1 MKIKTAVFALL
12 VSGVAASL
20 CFAADDAFMGTWKL
34 NEAKSKIGAGMPKND
49 TVVYAQRGDEVTI
62 TVDGTDGGKA
72 VHHVWKGKFDGK
84 DYPAVGS
91 DMHNTR
97 AYTKVDANTLTYKV
111 KKDGKDVGSGKV
123 VVSADGKSR
132 TVTESDT
139 GKDGKE
145 ATTTAVYD
153 KK

>member
-1 MKIKTAVFALL
+1 MKIKTAVFAFLISTL
-12 VSGVAASL
+12 VAGL
-20 CFAADDAFMGTWKL
+20 CYAADEAFMGTWKL

-49 TVVYAQRGDEVTI
+49 TVVYAQTANEVTI
-62 TVDGTDGGKA
+62 TIDGTDAGKP

-91 DMHNTR
+91 NMQTTR

-111 KKDGKDVGSGKV
+111 KKDAKDVGTGKV

-132 TVTESDT
+132 TVTET
-139 GKDGKE
+139 NLGKDGKE